1 MVGSPAGLVGWLF
14 FIALFFVVF
23 VDADGEAFE
32 EFGAGGLEDLE
43 HVAAGGGLEG
53 FAGAG

>member
-1 MVGSPAGLVGWLF
+1 M
-14 FIALFFVVF
+14 
-23 VDADGEAFE
+23 DGEAFE
-32 EFGAGGLEDLE
+32 EFGAGGLEDFE

>member
-14 FIALFFVVF
+14 FVGLLFVVI
-23 VDADGEAFE
+23 VEADGEAFD